1 MAYVE
6 DKTAD
11 NADMTNNADITNQA
25 EHDGY
30 VVVSGCKRCGKCDT
44 ACPTGAL
51 KKRDGYVYIDYELC
65 NLCLKCIEVCPNKA
79 LVYFE

>member
-1 MAYVE
+1 MEMANIEDRAGNVSKAGEADPVE
-6 DKTAD
+6 L
-11 NADMTNNADITNQA
+11 
-25 EHDGY
+25 DGY
-30 VVVSGCKRCGKCDT
+30 VVVSGCKRCGKCDSV
-44 ACPTGAL
+44 CSTGAL

>member
-1 MAYVE
+1 MTDVIEMANIVDKAGDADKVE
-6 DKTAD
+6 L
-11 NADMTNNADITNQA
+11 
-25 EHDGY
+25 DGD
-30 VVVSGCKRCGKCDT
+30 VVVSGCKRCGKCDSV
-44 ACPTGAL
+44 CSTGAL